1 MSTRDLFRLL
11 ATGALL
17 CGPLSSA
24 IVAADPPGASPT
36 AAGRDAVQRLLQQ
49 DLPEMA
55 GKEVIMLTVTT
66 PPGGASAAHRHDAEV
81 YVYMLEGSM
90 IMQVDGAAPVTLRPG
105 DTFHEAPND
114 IHRQSAN
121 ASKTRPAKFLV
132 FMIKEK
138 GKPVTLPVAD
148 PGH

>member
-1 MSTRDLFRLL
+1 MSTLNLLRLL
-11 ATGALL
+11 VIGALL
-17 CGPLSSA
+17 CGPLGSA
-24 IVAADPPGASPT
+24 IVAADPPGTATT
-36 AAGRDAVQRLLQQ
+36 AAGRVAVQQLLLQN
-49 DLPEMA
+49 LPEIP
-55 GKEVIMLTVTT
+55 GKEVLMLTVTT

-90 IMQVDGAAPVTLRPG
+90 VMQVDGAAPVTLRPG
-105 DTFHEAPND
+105 DTFHESPTD

-138 GKPVTLPVAD
+138 GKPVTLPVAQSS
-148 PGH
+148 H

>member
-1 MSTRDLFRLL
+1 MSTCNLLRLL
-11 ATGALL
+11 AIGALL

-24 IVAADPPGASPT
+24 IVAADPPGAAAT
-36 AAGRDAVQRLLQQ
+36 AAGRVAVQQLLQQ

-66 PPGGASAAHRHDAEV
+66 PPGGVSAAHRHDAEV

-105 DTFHEAPND
+105 DTFHEAPHD

-138 GKPVTLPVAD
+138 GKPVTLPVTEPA
-148 PGH
+148 P

>member
-1 MSTRDLFRLL
+1 MSTRNFLRLL

-24 IVAADPPGASPT
+24 IVAADPPGTSRATPE
-36 AAGRDAVQRLLQQ
+36 RVAVQHLLQQ
-49 DLPEMA
+49 DLPEIP
-55 GKEVIMLTVTT
+55 GKEVLMLTVTT
-66 PPGGASAAHRHDAEV
+66 PPGGSSAAHRHDAEV

-90 IMQVDGAAPVTLRPG
+90 VMQVDGAAPVTLRPG
-105 DTFHEAPND
+105 DTFHEAPSD

-121 ASKTRPAKFLV
+121 ASKTQPAKFLV

-138 GKPVTLPVAD
+138 GKPVTLPVAGL
-148 PGH
+148 GH